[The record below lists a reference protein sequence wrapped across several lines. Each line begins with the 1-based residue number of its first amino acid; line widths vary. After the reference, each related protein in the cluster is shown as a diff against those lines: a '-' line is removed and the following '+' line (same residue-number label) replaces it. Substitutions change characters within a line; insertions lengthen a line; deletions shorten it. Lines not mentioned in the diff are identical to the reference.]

1 MRVIIAGSRTITSYD
16 TVATIIEFSAP
27 FELDVILS
35 GCAPG
40 PDTFAIDYA
49 RYKSIMYEEYP
60 ADWENKG
67 MHAGLIRNNEMAK
80 KADALI
86 AIWDGKSKSTYH
98 MIKAALHN
106 QLSIYVEV
114 IK

>member
-1 MRVIIAGSRTITSYD
+1 MRVIIAGSRTITD
-16 TVATIIEFSAP
+16 TNRMLHIAKNVP
-27 FELDVILS
+27 FNIDVILS

-40 PDTFAIDYA
+40 PDSFAIQLA
-49 RYKSIMYEEYP
+49 KAKGVKLEMYP

-67 MHAGLIRNNEMAK
+67 IHAGLIRNNEMAK

-86 AIWDGKSKSTYH
+86 AIWDGESTGTYH

-106 QLSIYVEV
+106 KLSVYVEV